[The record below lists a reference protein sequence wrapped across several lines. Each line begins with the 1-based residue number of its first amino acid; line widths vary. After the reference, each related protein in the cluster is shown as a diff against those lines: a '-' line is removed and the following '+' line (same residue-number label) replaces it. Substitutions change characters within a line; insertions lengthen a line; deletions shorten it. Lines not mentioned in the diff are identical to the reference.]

1 MKPLLDY
8 LRQARNRIVV
18 RREVLVEIYDPSYGL
33 QNPRS
38 EEIEIIDFDLLLN
51 EIDKF
56 HREFEKEYQ
65 S

>member
-38 EEIEIIDFDLLLN
+38 EGIEIIDFDALLDA
-51 EIDKF
+51 IDKF
-56 HREFEKEYQ
+56 SYEFKD
-65 S
+65 